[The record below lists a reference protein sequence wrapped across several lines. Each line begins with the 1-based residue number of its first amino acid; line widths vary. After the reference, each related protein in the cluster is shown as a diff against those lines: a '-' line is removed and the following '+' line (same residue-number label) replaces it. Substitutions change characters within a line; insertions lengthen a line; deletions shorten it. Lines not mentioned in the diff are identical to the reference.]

1 MEKKSPS
8 NEEKGRKMERNRRE
22 RKYMSQNL
30 AMKIY
35 FHIPQ
40 VILSDAEKKQ
50 KNMVVQSVLEKHA

>member
-1 MEKKSPS
+1 MEKKSPP

-35 FHIPQ
+35 FHIP
-40 VILSDAEKKQ
+40 
-50 KNMVVQSVLEKHA
+50 